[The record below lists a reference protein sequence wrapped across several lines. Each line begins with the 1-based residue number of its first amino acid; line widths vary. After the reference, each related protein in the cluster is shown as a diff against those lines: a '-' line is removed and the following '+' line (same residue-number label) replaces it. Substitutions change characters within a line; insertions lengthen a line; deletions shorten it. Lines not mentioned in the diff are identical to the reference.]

1 MGRGGMA
8 VEDTSPGMRGAASR
22 RATWKHGETH
32 ASRVAQLGFIEVHP
46 RSVSFKVG
54 ITCPPRPPPPPLPR
68 PPLAVRETVPGGHE
82 G

>member
-8 VEDTSPGMRGAASR
+8 AEDMSLTADAAASR

-32 ASRVAQLGFIEVHP
+32 AARVEQLGFIEVHP

-54 ITCPPRPPPPPLPR
+54 CATPASLPR
-68 PPLAVRETVPGGHE
+68 RGLESGLLPLATENE
-82 G
+82 M

>member
-8 VEDTSPGMRGAASR
+8 AEDMSLTAGAAASR

-32 ASRVAQLGFIEVHP
+32 AARVEQLGFIEVHP

-54 ITCPPRPPPPPLPR
+54 RATPAQPAPPRALVSAWLAIIAAQPLH
-68 PPLAVRETVPGGHE
+68 L
-82 G
+82 

>member
-54 ITCPPRPPPPPLPR
+54 ITCPPRPPPPPPPAP
-68 PPLAVRETVPGGHE
+68 PPLGCS
-82 G
+82 